1 VLHSVYSFRRPNP
14 EAEAGDDARRLRR
27 SLILTATVAA
37 VLWLSKLVE
46 AAFGLDLVHYGVYP
60 RKLDGLAGILW
71 APLIH
76 GSFPHLIANTV
87 PIVVLGTALLYGY
100 PKAARIVVPVVYLG
114 SGAGVWLFA
123 RDAYH
128 IGASGLSFGMMFFVF
143 TVGVLRRDRRAL
155 GISLAVFFLYG
166 GMLAGLFPGDPGIS
180 FEGHISGAVCGIAL
194 AILLKRLDPPP
205 PEKKYSWELD
215 ASEADNQRPPQY

>member
-1 VLHSVYSFRRPNP
+1 
-14 EAEAGDDARRLRR
+14 
-27 SLILTATVAA
+27 LILAATFAA

-60 RKLDGLAGILW
+60 RKLDGLVGILW

-76 GSFPHLIANTV
+76 GSFLHLIANTV

-143 TVGVLRRDRRAL
+143 TAGVLRRDRRAL

-166 GMLAGLFPGDPGIS
+166 GMLAGLFPGAPGIS

-194 AILLKRLDPPP
+194 AILLRRLDPPP
-205 PEKKYSWELD
+205 PEKKYSWELEAD
-215 ASEADNQRPPQY
+215 EADNQRPPQH

>member
-1 VLHSVYSFRRPNP
+1 MHSIHRFRRPNP
-14 EAEAGDDARRLRR
+14 GAEAGDDARRLRR
-27 SLILTATVAA
+27 SLIVAATFAA

-46 AAFGLDLVHYGVYP
+46 SALALDLVHYGVYP

-143 TVGVLRRDRRAL
+143 TAGVLRRDRRAL

-166 GMLAGLFPGDPGIS
+166 GMLAGLLPGDPGIS

-205 PEKKYSWELD
+205 PEKKYSWELEAD
-215 ASEADNQRPPQY
+215 EADNQRPPQY

>member
-1 VLHSVYSFRRPNP
+1 MLHSIHRFRRPNP

-27 SLILTATVAA
+27 SLILTATFAA

-46 AAFGLDLVHYGVYP
+46 AGFGLDLVHYGVYP
-60 RKLDGLAGILW
+60 HKLDGLVGILW

-143 TVGVLRRDRRAL
+143 TAGVLRRDRRAL

-205 PEKKYSWELD
+205 PEKKYSWEL
-215 ASEADNQRPPQY
+215 EADEAGNPRPPEY

>member
-1 VLHSVYSFRRPNP
+1 MLHSVYSFRRPNP

-100 PKAARIVVPVVYLG
+100 PKAARIVCR
-114 SGAGVWLFA
+114 SCIWA
-123 RDAYH
+123 RARGCSRRAYH
-128 IGASGLSFGMMFFVF
+128 IAPAALAFRCPGF
-143 TVGVLRRDRRAL
+143 TAGVLRRDRAL
-155 GISLAVFFLYG
+155 SISPVFFGTAACRRVVSRRSGISSK
-166 GMLAGLFPGDPGIS
+166 GIS
-180 FEGHISGAVCGIAL
+180 WAVLVLPWRSCL
-194 AILLKRLDPPP
+194 RLIRRHQ
-205 PEKKYSWELD
+205 KKYSWELD